1 MIVAASSLMQIDLA
15 VGKLIALGDDGRC
28 IPITGGT
35 VSGQYTGEVIEG
47 GADWQKIRPDGTIE
61 VDARYVL
68 RLNEGLVEV
77 VSQGLRAAPGDI
89 LQRLT
94 NGEKVDPSLY
104 YFRTA
109 IRFRSAAPELER
121 LNRIIAVSTGERL
134 VNAVRLSVFE
144 VV

>member
-1 MIVAASSLMQIDLA
+1 MIVASSSCMQIDLT
-15 VGKLIALGDDGRC
+15 VGKPIEFGDDGRC

-35 VSGQYTGEVIEG
+35 VSGQYMGEVIEG
-47 GADWQKIRPDGTIE
+47 GADWQKIRTDGTIE
-61 VDARYVL
+61 IDARYVL

-94 NGEKVDPSLY
+94 NDEKVDPSLY

-134 VNAVRLSVFE
+134 VNVVRLSVFE